1 MKTTVSAWVI
11 SPLLDSA
18 SYSCQ
23 SVDWVETGRYSDC
36 LQMGG
41 TSKLSVGK
49 TLEKLRGTDTPKTK
63 MTRLDEKINALEEET
78 RRLRAARRRLERD
91 QRAGAN
97 KRG

>member
-1 MKTTVSAWVI
+1 
-11 SPLLDSA
+11 
-18 SYSCQ
+18 
-23 SVDWVETGRYSDC
+23 
-36 LQMGG
+36 MGG

-49 TLEKLRGTDTPKTK
+49 TLEKLLGTDTPKTK
-63 MTRLDEKINALEEET
+63 MTRLDEKIGALEEET